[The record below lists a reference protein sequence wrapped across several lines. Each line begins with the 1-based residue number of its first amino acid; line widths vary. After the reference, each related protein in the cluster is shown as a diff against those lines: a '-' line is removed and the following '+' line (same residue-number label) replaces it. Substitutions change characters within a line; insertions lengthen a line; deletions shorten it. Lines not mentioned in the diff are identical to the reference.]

1 VPSTDPRR
9 EYDRWV
15 SADPLKSS
23 LEEIAPR
30 LDAELEPLMKALQAE
45 ESVED
50 AWEVLL
56 QEILDA
62 A

>member
-1 VPSTDPRR
+1 M
-9 EYDRWV
+9 

-30 LDAELEPLMKALQAE
+30 LDAELEPLVKALQAN

-50 AWEVLL
+50 AWEALL